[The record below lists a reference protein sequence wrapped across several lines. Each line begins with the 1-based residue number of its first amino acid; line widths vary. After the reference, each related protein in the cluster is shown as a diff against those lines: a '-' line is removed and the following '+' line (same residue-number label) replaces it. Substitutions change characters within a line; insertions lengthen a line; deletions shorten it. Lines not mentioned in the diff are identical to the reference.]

1 MAMAMLQRS
10 GSNAAAARACIW
22 RGFTSATTQRPV
34 SDFRSD
40 TVTKP
45 CKNMRT
51 AMYQAQ
57 LGDDVYGEDP
67 SVNTLE
73 EYAAYITGKEA
84 ALFVPSGTMGNLIAV
99 GAHCARGDEIVL
111 GATSH
116 MFLYEGG
123 GASAFMGASYACV
136 RERGDGTLALS
147 DVAAALRDDDVHCP
161 RSRLLCLENTHNRAG
176 GAPLP
181 RAYLDDAARFAADR
195 GLKLHI
201 DGARLANAAV
211 AQRTSMRNL
220 LEGADSASI
229 CLSKGLGAPV
239 GSVLV
244 GSPGFVAKA
253 RRLRKALGGG
263 MRQAGV
269 LAAAG
274 LEALVNNF
282 LRLSDD
288 HANAAALARGL
299 AAIRGV
305 RVLGGD
311 SSGDQQ
317 QQQQQEQ
324 RRTNMV
330 YFALESGGGGG
341 AAAAFARRLAEEHGV
356 LVGGGYGTD
365 GGTMRAV
372 THLDVGPA
380 DVERALAAVRALLAA
395 APAPR

>member
-1 MAMAMLQRS
+1 MART
-10 GSNAAAARACIW
+10 CI
-22 RGFTSATTQRPV
+22 RKSFTSAAAQRPV

-45 CKNMRT
+45 CKNMRN

-84 ALFVPSGTMGNLIAV
+84 ALFVPSGTMGNLVAV

-136 RERGDGTLALS
+136 RERGDGTLALN

-211 AQRTSMRNL
+211 AQRTSMRHL

-274 LEALVNNF
+274 LEALINNF

-305 RVLGGD
+305 R
-311 SSGDQQ
+311 
-317 QQQQQEQ
+317 QQQEQ

-330 YFALESGGGGG
+330 YFALESGGGGSSG
-341 AAAAFARRLAEEHGV
+341 AAAAAAFARRLADEHGV
-356 LVGGGYGTD
+356 LVGGGYGAD

-380 DVERALAAVRALLAA
+380 DVERALAAVRVLLAV